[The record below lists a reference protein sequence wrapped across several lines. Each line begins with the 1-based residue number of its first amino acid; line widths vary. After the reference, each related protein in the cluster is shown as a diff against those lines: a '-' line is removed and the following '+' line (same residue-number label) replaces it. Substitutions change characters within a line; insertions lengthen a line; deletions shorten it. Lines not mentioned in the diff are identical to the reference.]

1 MLLFFT
7 CFVSHL
13 AYGHLS
19 VPKVLM
25 LPASTLTF
33 NKNYK
38 EPKIQES
45 DPLSFFQFTSL
56 GTFETVIDVL
66 TSTSLKLG

>member
-7 CFVSHL
+7 YLVSRL

-19 VPKVLM
+19 VPKVLV
-25 LPASTLTF
+25 LPDSTLTF
-33 NKNYK
+33 NKTYK

-45 DPLSFFQFTSL
+45 DPLFFFHL
-56 GTFETVIDVL
+56 PPLVL
-66 TSTSLKLG
+66 LKL